1 MNKNSMDAAQPR
13 EIPAF
18 TTRLAEPGDLDIC
31 VAFDCTDPTD
41 SRRDQEKVD
50 LIRARIDSQEI
61 FLAVTPEGSPIGYV
75 AIDRLWP
82 MMLPLLS
89 WVYVAPAWRTY
100 GVAAALVDFCF
111 HNLKSRQYK
120 RVLLST
126 QTDRPQMIETMRA
139 MGLKEI
145 GTLKANPDENVG
157 EVFFIREL

>member
-1 MNKNSMDAAQPR
+1 MEATAPAD
-13 EIPAF
+13 IPAF
-18 TTRLAEPGDLDIC
+18 ITRLAEPDDLDIC

-61 FLAVTPEGSPIGYV
+61 FLATTPEGSPVGYV

-89 WVYVAPAWRTY
+89 WVYVAPAWRSS
-100 GVAAALVDFCF
+100 GVASTLVEFCF
-111 HNLKSRQYK
+111 SNLKSRQYK

-126 QTDRPQMIETMRA
+126 QTDRPQMIETMRK
-139 MGLKEI
+139 MGLREI
-145 GTLKANPDENVG
+145 GILQANPDDSVG